1 LSVAI
6 RTLRTLIEGRLP
18 PDSGLLES
26 ARLSG
31 LGAEVFGQ
39 EAIVAEFARV
49 GRLLGDDAE
58 YLQSEGSLLALDGTR
73 AIVADLYSQRLAR
86 LWWVGMPAIAATA
99 PRPIAVPFDPDL
111 AQVRGSVLFGPA
123 DHPDLTL
130 LHAQHVPAVVGAAL
144 PSLGVQSSD
153 DGFVPLPYTP
163 AFRRRAYVRRAFSA
177 GERAAVFCTV
187 VEWADASSRSVTN
200 RGLALSF
207 RVSDSRPVRV
217 AVASDVRPTET
228 PWLPRA

>member
-1 LSVAI
+1 MAI
-6 RTLRTLIEGRLP
+6 RTLRTLVEGRLP

-58 YLQSEGSLLALDGTR
+58 YLQSEGGLLALDGTR

-99 PRPIAVPFDPDL
+99 PRP
-111 AQVRGSVLFGPA
+111 RTE
-123 DHPDLTL
+123 HP
-130 LHAQHVPAVVGAAL
+130 
-144 PSLGVQSSD
+144 
-153 DGFVPLPYTP
+153 
-163 AFRRRAYVRRAFSA
+163 
-177 GERAAVFCTV
+177 
-187 VEWADASSRSVTN
+187 
-200 RGLALSF
+200 
-207 RVSDSRPVRV
+207 
-217 AVASDVRPTET
+217 
-228 PWLPRA
+228 PRAPRTARPAATRGHGGVGP